1 MLLTFQILVR
11 FNCVLEFEYLV
22 HQRLSLLRLCL
33 QEAHEILELLYRA
46 DLNTTQGGGLSDQGE
61 NDRCWTSARDS
72 TYKEG
77 L

>member
-1 MLLTFQILVR
+1 MLLTFQIFVC

-46 DLNTTQGGGLSDQGE
+46 DLNTTQGSCFADQGE
-61 NDRCWTSARDS
+61 YDRCWTSTRDS